1 MGMYAVFTIAT
12 SLLVAVVLIPV
23 LRLIFTPTPVVAEI
37 PDRPSKGRALRRARP
52 EDGSPTNF
60 ETDSLRAG
68 AMAGGLG
75 VLLSVAVLVPVG
87 GDGFLLNI
95 VEPRLAIAM
104 LLALGL
110 LLVGMT
116 RTYQRWNG
124 RQRFWL
130 QLAFAATASVAG
142 LIPSGVRPEG
152 FAYVIGA
159 LFLVASMNALRAL
172 DSAEG
177 LASLIGAI
185 TASVM
190 ALVASSSG
198 TQAWGDLNLGLCG
211 ALLALLA
218 YNLTHGRFRAELGT
232 GGTLAVGFLLGASML
247 RLGEQTVPT
256 DRVWLALPMAI
267 PLLNLAFVLL
277 ARHIHNRPLD
287 IECPT
292 ARDHLHHQLLRAGLT
307 VPQVAILFATTTGLT
322 ALVSLQFLGL
332 L

>member
-1 MGMYAVFTIAT
+1 MGIYAIFTIAT
-12 SLLVAVVLIPV
+12 ALLVAVVLIPV

-37 PDRPSKGRALRRARP
+37 PERPGKGRALRRALP
-52 EDGSPTNF
+52 QDGSPTSL
-60 ETDSLRAG
+60 ETDSLHAG

-75 VLLSVAVLVPVG
+75 VLLAVAALVPVG

-104 LLALGL
+104 CLALGL

-116 RTYQRWNG
+116 RTYQRLNG

-130 QLAFAATASVAG
+130 QLAFATTAAIAG
-142 LIPSGVRPEG
+142 LIPSGIRPEG

-159 LFLVASMNALRAL
+159 LLLVASMNALRAL
-172 DSAEG
+172 DSADG

-185 TASVM
+185 TAAVM

-198 TQAWGDLNLGLCG
+198 AQAWGDLNLGLCG

-218 YNLTHGRFRAELGT
+218 YNVTNGRFRAELGT

-247 RLGEQTVPT
+247 RLGEQAVPT
-256 DRVWLALPMAI
+256 DRVWLALPMAL
-267 PLLNLAFVLL
+267 PLANLGFVLL
-277 ARHIHNRPLD
+277 VRHIRSRPLD
-287 IECPT
+287 IECPS
-292 ARDHLHHQLLRAGLT
+292 ARDHLHHVLMRAGLS
-307 VPQVAILFATTTGLT
+307 VPQVVILFGTTTGLT
-322 ALVSLQFLGL
+322 ALISLQFLGL